1 MRRTTSAIVAI
12 CLAGLTLQCGKE
24 SVNAPDGSGPALSIK
39 GRIASVA
46 LARADLAP
54 GSRAFSSSAVQ
65 KVLVYRDFGD
75 ADLSP
80 VDANGNFSVNVE
92 RKACGLVFLDGS
104 NNVVGYLSLAS
115 GIEALPLMM
124 VDSGVAQIDMRD
136 ITIQGGIGTPQHDP
150 IGAGGEAQMT
160 AEELAAYRLQSA
172 LFSAIIRN
180 LDMNGDGVI
189 DVLSARPYW
198 LMFGADFNGGVAA
211 TSDPGASGPMP
222 LLNVFHFNFSD
233 YNRAAGTPTAELLTP
248 DARRFAFPDVGL
260 YTFMRNRQPV
270 TTATMYHWPL
280 QNTSW
285 GSFIPGSYAITYDTD
300 KHVSFDV
307 ASPLNAENYI
317 VAAHLWYETTGTKI
331 TKVHWKWEMLNG
343 ASIDATRLMREDVIL
358 QFSYNV
364 TTQVN
369 YHVTPRDTAYVVD
382 VDTTSL
388 QGVLLGCN
396 DLFGNVQYTFYNMR

>member
-1 MRRTTSAIVAI
+1 MGRTTLAVIAM
-12 CLAGLTLQCGKE
+12 CLAGLSLRCSRDSINNPDD
-24 SVNAPDGSGPALSIK
+24 SVQRLLVK

-46 LARADLAP
+46 PGRSDLSPA
-54 GSRAFSSSAVQ
+54 SRTFSSSAVQ
-65 KVLVYRDFGD
+65 NVLVYRDFGD

-104 NNVVGYLSLAS
+104 NSVVGYLSLAS

-124 VDSGVAQIDMRD
+124 VDSAVAQIDMRD

-189 DVLSARPYW
+189 DVLSDRPYW
-198 LMFGADFNGGVAA
+198 LMFGADFNGGIAA
-211 TSDPGASGPMP
+211 TSAAGASGTMP
-222 LLNVFHFNFSD
+222 ALNVFHFNFSD

-248 DARRFAFPDVGL
+248 DARRFSSPDVGL
-260 YTFMRNRQPV
+260 YTFMRNRQPG

-285 GSFIPGSYAITYDTD
+285 GSFIPGSYAITYDAD
-300 KHVSFDV
+300 RHVSFDV

-317 VAAHLWYETTGTKI
+317 VAAHLWYERAGARI

-343 ASIDATRLMREDVIL
+343 ASIDPTRLMREDVIL

-369 YHVTPRDTAYVVD
+369 YHVTPRDTAYAVD

-396 DLFGNVQYTFYNMR
+396 DLFGSVQYTFYSMR